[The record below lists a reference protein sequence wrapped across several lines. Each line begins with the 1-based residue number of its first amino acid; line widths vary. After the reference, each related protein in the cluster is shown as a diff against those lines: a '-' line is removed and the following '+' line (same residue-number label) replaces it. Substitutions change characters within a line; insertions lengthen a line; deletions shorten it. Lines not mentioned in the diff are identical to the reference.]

1 MMPPSSMMRRETILL
16 VGPLCLWKAGPTLNQ
31 SPSNLPA
38 LLLSFHISIPFSI
51 ALLPGGDLLAV
62 GPILIQIHAIPLP
75 ESDGSDESAFES
87 HQIDAPI
94 RSLVLQEHIEDAS
107 TCTALHNLAEM
118 EAHHVREPGFPRDLP
133 GDVEG
138 GLRARMEEEAGARVV
153 LDACAIHSLRSDV
166 RLQWRRVEH
175 RSSGRGDTFDSCGGC
190 EEAFVGEPCSVQAEG
205 VVGRSYGRASHI
217 HPVHALKSCGG

>member
-1 MMPPSSMMRRETILL
+1 MEDAGTFWRKLRSNEWRWRWRWIHSDISTICI
-16 VGPLCLWKAGPTLNQ
+16 GRT
-31 SPSNLPA
+31 
-38 LLLSFHISIPFSI
+38 
-51 ALLPGGDLLAV
+51 
-62 GPILIQIHAIPLP
+62 
-75 ESDGSDESAFES
+75 FES

-94 RSLVLQEHIEDAS
+94 SSLVLQEHIEDAS

-138 GLRARMEEEAGARVV
+138 GSRARMEEEAGVRVV

-175 RSSGRGDTFDSCGGC
+175 RSSGRG
-190 EEAFVGEPCSVQAEG
+190 EPCSVQAEG
-205 VVGRSYGRASHI
+205 VIGRSYGRASHI